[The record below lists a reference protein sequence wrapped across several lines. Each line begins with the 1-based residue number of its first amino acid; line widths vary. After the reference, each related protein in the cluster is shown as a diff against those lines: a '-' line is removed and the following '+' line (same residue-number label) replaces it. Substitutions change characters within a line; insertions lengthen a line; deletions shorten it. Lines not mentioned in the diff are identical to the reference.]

1 MPDKPTGDVANPAA
15 GDQDKTV
22 PLSALEGVRTELK
35 QAKEEGKTLQSQV
48 ELYKANAALTP
59 DQQVQK
65 PTDPLEG
72 LDEGDVVT
80 VADVK
85 RIMGDQETRF
95 LAVANQLKAGQGTKD
110 YEQIIEKYL
119 PSVITANPELAG
131 AIKTSDNPVALALQ
145 LAKYSDAYRKD
156 QVVIDLKQNVDKD
169 GNPMVDKDGK
179 PIDKDGKLI
188 SEGDQILA
196 NQEKPGSASAGAGAG
211 GGISAV
217 DKVLAMT
224 DEELEAK
231 IDEIGSR
238 A

>member
-1 MPDKPTGDVANPAA
+1 MLTEKKPGDVVDPAA

-35 QAKEEGKTLQSQV
+35 QAKEEGKVLQSQV

-59 DQQVQK
+59 DQSGQRQN
-65 PTDPLEG
+65 DPLEG
-72 LDEGDVVT
+72 LEDGDVVT

-85 RIMGDQETRF
+85 RIMGDQEVRYS
-95 LAVANQLKAGQGTKD
+95 AIANQLKAGQGTAD
-110 YEQIIEKYL
+110 YEQVIEKYL
-119 PSVITANPELAG
+119 PSVISVNPALAG

-145 LAKYSDAYRKD
+145 LAKSSDAYRKD
-156 QVVIDLKQNVDKD
+156 QVETDLAKDK
-169 GNPMVDKDGK
+169 GAKVDKDGK
-179 PIDKDGKLI
+179 PI
-188 SEGDQILA
+188 SEADQILA

-224 DEELEAK
+224 DDELEAK
-231 IDEIGSR
+231 IAEIGLK